1 MFDDVFYVDVKLNTG
16 ETAQV
21 SIDDLQDFLDNNR
34 DRVVDQYRKPRR
46 RRISASIASG
56 ATEQTRVL
64 LKSYNIWCLFIPI
77 FIIIGQIDLFV
88 NILQT
93 NLNIERA

>member
-46 RRISASIASG
+46 RRISASIAS
-56 ATEQTRVL
+56 
-64 LKSYNIWCLFIPI
+64 
-77 FIIIGQIDLFV
+77 
-88 NILQT
+88 
-93 NLNIERA
+93 